1 MAGQDEKQTPDGMWM
16 ATMGAFEINA
26 FFYKAIGTKVD
37 VFHKEQRR
45 SGPFG
50 WSGPLVDK
58 WVPANADSIRIRNIY
73 YGATAAAANAYG
85 LGYCPPPG
93 EFSGARPSLDCRVWA
108 VGIGGSWSWDK
119 PIGLSGDLPGGLP
132 PNPTGTPGAILDVRA
147 VSGTATVSIGTWDP
161 LILRVQSGGFPP
173 EFVVEEGQALTSA
186 PPAPAA
192 PPASPAPDVGDRITC
207 VRVSSEGR
215 IAEIGGTEADGLTWR
230 LPLESAVAR
239 MQRGHEFF
247 VERPEGDRV
256 AVEIAVSALGRRYL
270 KTEADGD
277 EPNNLLALPRC

>member
-16 ATMGAFEINA
+16 ATMGAFEINL
-26 FFYKAIGTKVD
+26 FLYKAIGTKVD
-37 VFHKEQRR
+37 VFHKEQRH

-58 WVPANADSIRIRNIY
+58 WVPGNADSIRIRNIY

-93 EFSGARPSLDCRVWA
+93 QFSGPTPSVDCRVWA
-108 VGIGGSWSWDK
+108 VGIGGSWNWDK

-173 EFVVEEGQALTSA
+173 EFVVEEGQALTSE
-186 PPAPAA
+186 PPAP
-192 PPASPAPDVGDRITC
+192 DGGDRITC
-207 VRVSSEGR
+207 VRVSSKGR
-215 IAEIGGTEADGLTWR
+215 IAEIGGTETGGSTWR
-230 LPLESAVAR
+230 LSLEAAITAVEGGR
-239 MQRGHEFF
+239 EFF

-256 AVEIAVSALGRRYL
+256 AVEIASSASGRRYL

>member
-16 ATMGAFEINA
+16 ATMGAFEIFLLA
-26 FFYKAIGTKVD
+26 YKAIGTKVD
-37 VFHKEQRR
+37 VFHKEQRH

-50 WSGPLVDK
+50 WWGPLVDK

-108 VGIGGSWSWDK
+108 VGIGGSWKYDS
-119 PIGLSGDLPGGLP
+119 PVGLTGDFPGGLP
-132 PNPTGTPGAILDVRA
+132 SNPTPTPGAILDVRA

-173 EFVVEEGQALTSA
+173 EHVVEGEQALTSA
-186 PPAPAA
+186 PPAP
-192 PPASPAPDVGDRITC
+192 PDVGDRITC

-215 IAEIGGTEADGLTWR
+215 IAEIGGTETDGLTWR
-230 LPLESAVAR
+230 LPLEAAVAR
-239 MQRGHEFF
+239 VESGHEFF

-256 AVEIAVSALGRRYL
+256 AVEIAVSGSGRRYL